1 MVEVDGSGCPWSR
14 EQRPVSLSFPATRW
28 SLIGRLGQTP
38 EATSILLELYFDS
51 IGRYVRHR
59 FPEESRT
66 GELDDVIQEVA
77 IHVME
82 RPDLLVAARPGMGSR
97 FRYLLMTVAYNAAR
111 NALRTRRRRRG
122 KDIQAPDPTEAI
134 ATSLSESPIDESSPQ
149 VGAAMDRAW
158 AESVLDQA
166 WNDLRA
172 WTDQGLL
179 EVECIPV
186 LEHSLLTG
194 LSVRDMAP
202 IMGLSSATCQRR
214 LARGRT
220 FLQRAIVDHLI
231 QAGELP
237 ATADPAR
244 ACEVM
249 LGLLRPV

>member
-1 MVEVDGSGCPWSR
+1 M
-14 EQRPVSLSFPATRW
+14 SLSFPATRW
-28 SLIGRLGQTP
+28 SLIGRLGETP
-38 EATSILLELYFDS
+38 GATSILLELYFDS
-51 IGRYVRHR
+51 IARYIRHR

-97 FRYLLMTVAYNAAR
+97 FRYLLMMVAYNAAR

-122 KDIQAPDPTEAI
+122 KTIQHADPDDANAVP
-134 ATSLSESPIDESSPQ
+134 LSEALVEAASPQ
-149 VGAAMDRAW
+149 VDAAMDRAW

-172 WTDQGLL
+172 WADQGLL

-202 IMGLSSATCQRR
+202 AMGLSPATCQRR

-231 QAGELP
+231 QAGEMP
-237 ATADPAR
+237 AMADPAR

-249 LGLLRPV
+249 LGLLRPA